1 MKRGRGYTDHNF
13 DFILLLWRIFKPR
26 TIISLPL
33 LFAPKY
39 MNITPKFVIT
49 GNWCYIGNFWL
60 KSGWNGFYLEHQQN
74 RIQHDESHDE
84 VLEGGRLD
92 DPPEAVAHAH
102 PLLRHVPLQRRRVD
116 GKVDARLL
124 QSESACKSSWNLRG
138 TGIRKF
144 FGEIALGM
152 VWLGHSGNFYIV
164 PLFSLTD

>member
-1 MKRGRGYTDHNF
+1 MERWHRCEEGNWRRRGGGGNMENLWPLGWRGGRGRGYTDHNF

-84 VLEGGRLD
+84 VLEGGRLHE
-92 DPPEAVAHAH
+92 PPQFILVTIA
-102 PLLRHVPLQRRRVD
+102 LLQGLQRGFSWVVFIFRV
-116 GKVDARLL
+116 KAVLL
-124 QSESACKSSWNLRG
+124 CR
-138 TGIRKF
+138 
-144 FGEIALGM
+144 
-152 VWLGHSGNFYIV
+152 
-164 PLFSLTD
+164 PLS